1 MFLNGSVE
9 MEVNVLGSETILNV
23 FKAFSFY
30 PVTHRRSLAFFL
42 QICFAVAS
50 IVNGATLV
58 VAVVAHPSFKSVT
71 GFVRLLE
78 SE

>member
-1 MFLNGSVE
+1 
-9 MEVNVLGSETILNV
+9 MEINVIGSEVILNV
-23 FKAFSFY
+23 FKVSSFF

-42 QICFAVAS
+42 QICFAVALVINS
-50 IVNGATLV
+50 ATLV
-58 VAVVAHPSFKSVT
+58 VSVVIHPSFKSVT